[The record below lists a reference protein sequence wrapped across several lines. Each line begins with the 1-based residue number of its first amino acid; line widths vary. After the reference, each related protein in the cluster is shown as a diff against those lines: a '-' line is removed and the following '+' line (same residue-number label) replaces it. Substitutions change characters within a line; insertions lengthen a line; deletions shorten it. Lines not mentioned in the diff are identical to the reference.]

1 MPRHM
6 SSKEAREHF
15 SDLLG
20 SVYYTKEPVIVEKKG
35 KPIAVVISP
44 EQYEAFQKEEER
56 LWRVVDQIR
65 DRNVSNDPDELLRD
79 VTAVVEDVR
88 KTRYDKREQDT
99 AGSH

>member
-1 MPRHM
+1 M

>member
-1 MPRHM
+1 MPRRM

-35 KPIAVVISP
+35 KPVAVVISP

-65 DRNVSNDPDELLRD
+65 DRNVDNDPDEVLRD
-79 VTAVVEDVR
+79 VTSIVEDVR